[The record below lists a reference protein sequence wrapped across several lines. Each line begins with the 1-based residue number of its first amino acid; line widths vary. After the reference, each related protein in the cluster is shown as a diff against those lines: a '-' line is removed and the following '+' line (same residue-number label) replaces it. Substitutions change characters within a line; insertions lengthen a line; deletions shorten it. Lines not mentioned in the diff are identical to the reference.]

1 MPTKAP
7 IAPTT
12 ICIVCG
18 AEAPTVR
25 HHWASTHEV
34 AGDGIC
40 FPCAIAIAEAAV
52 LPPVPASVDGLI
64 HRART
69 ARELSQERLAASTH

>member
-1 MPTKAP
+1 
-7 IAPTT
+7 
-12 ICIVCG
+12 
-18 AEAPTVR
+18 
-25 HHWASTHEV
+25 
-34 AGDGIC
+34 
-40 FPCAIAIAEAAV
+40 V